1 MSELTI
7 RRDREISAARYRAA
21 EKAEKTEKGGG
32 PIQRTEKTPGFT
44 LSETLRQLL
53 SGSSRTESQIRESR
67 RTLQSGEAVLA
78 EVQEN
83 LSRMEALAREAA
95 GEGETDRDALQA
107 QLDRLRQEID
117 RIMRSAAGG
126 ADLFLDGDLED
137 GADALLYAL
146 LSDASAGQDLPGWLT
161 QGGLTADQLL
171 SALGLDKTA
180 SGADLM
186 AAIIGSSLDGNSAA
200 GRLAALYLGAVIA
213 GGGIDGTAS
222 MEMALEGLRQL
233 MEKVAQGVPADQA
246 VAELTGGAF
255 TSLSDFQSQ
264 FTSGTAPGLEAFLTN
279 LLLTGEGDL
288 LLDFPAI
295 PPLLAGLEGMNLE
308 LLMNLLS
315 SGESASGEAAAPPV
329 LPEAEAAL
337 VPAGGPDAAP
347 PPEDHALSIM
357 DLGSV
362 RVSGQDLSGV
372 SLGDNGVLI
381 VAGQGGVTVEGAGP
395 DAPEILLT
403 GSGTV
408 TLRSVSAPL
417 LTVDGSGVQLAGAG
431 ENTLQTV
438 RLRPGAVLTLDGGG
452 FLRMGSLEAAPTA
465 LLRLRPGAAAEVRRG
480 EDSMG
485 GTRIPVILEG
495 PASLAVQADRV
506 SDPRGRSLDPVDVIW
521 KALLPGWSAVT
532 AMAVD
537 GRQVRTH
544 LPGGE
549 LPALVRLWLG
559 KGDGSQGHPI
569 HSLAFWGRDGAGRAK
584 TRYAYLRW
592 NQQTGSFQEINMY
605 PNPFTV
611 TGGEA
616 DRDWVYEEE
625 TQTLRILSSRVTA
638 VSGGSGTDASQTP
651 FSGRIALADNI
662 GSIEL
667 TLGGVVCRTSS
678 GRAFSLGRE
687 NNVTLLL
694 QSGSSSLFESG
705 AGCAGV
711 SLGDGAC
718 LRIDRDGSPGG
729 RGPADG
735 SLTAAGGPGGAG
747 IGRDS
752 GAGRDRTARIHIR
765 GGVITALGTGGG
777 AGIGGGKGSP
787 MGSIVITGGVIDATG
802 GPGGGAGIGGALA
815 APVGDISIRGGTISA
830 AAVYHAA
837 AIGAGVQGE
846 SGNIFISGTARIV
859 QALGGNPGADIGA
872 CLFGGCGEVR
882 ISGGAN
888 IGRAKLSPHRGV
900 ALQAGEATVTLPQFR
915 LSSRALRLHKL
926 DLSTREGAQA
936 AQRTVEADRQ
946 WVARIQAAY
955 NALYSRLGQNLSGL
969 HSIHRYTGG
978 AEGKVR
984 DTGAASTLLNET
996 RRSILFQ
1003 SAQTMHAYSKQSG
1016 EAVRQLLW

>member
-161 QGGLTADQLL
+161 QGGLTADQIL
-171 SALGLDKTA
+171 SSLGLDKTA

-246 VAELTGGAF
+246 VAELTGGTF

-347 PPEDHALSIM
+347 PPEDHALSVM

-381 VAGQGGVTVEGAGP
+381 VAGQGDVTVEGAGP

-777 AGIGGGKGSP
+777 AGIGGGRGSP

-830 AAVYHAA
+830 AAADQAA
-837 AIGAGVQGE
+837 AIGAGVRGAC
-846 SGNIFISGTARIV
+846 GDILITGTARILK
-859 QALGGNPGADIGA
+859 ALGGNPGADIGA
-872 CLFGGCGEVR
+872 CLFGGCGQVL
-882 ISGGAN
+882 ISGGAD
-888 IGRAKLSPHRGV
+888 IGSAKPWTRTGISLEMG
-900 ALQAGEATVTLPQFR
+900 ADTATLPQFR
-915 LSSRALRLHKL
+915 LSAKSLRL
-926 DLSTREGAQA
+926 DGLSVATREQA
-936 AQRTVEADRQ
+936 RAARRTVELDRR
-946 WVARIQAAY
+946 WVSRIQDAY
-955 NALYSRLGQNLSGL
+955 GALYGQLEQSFSGL
-969 HSIHRYTGG
+969 YGSQP
-978 AEGKVR
+978 EGPVR
-984 DTGAASTLLNET
+984 DSISAGALVTDM
-996 RRSILFQ
+996 RQSILRE
-1003 SAQTMHAYSKQSG
+1003 SARVIRTHSRRTK
-1016 EAVRQLLW
+1016 ECVWQLLW

>member
-146 LSDASAGQDLPGWLT
+146 LSDAAAGQDLPGWLT
-161 QGGLTADQLL
+161 QGGLTADQIL

-246 VAELTGGAF
+246 VAELTGGTF

-347 PPEDHALSIM
+347 PPEDPALSVM

-381 VAGQGGVTVEGAGP
+381 VAGQGDLTVEGAGP
-395 DAPEILLT
+395 DGPEILLT

-408 TLRSVSAPL
+408 TLRNVSAPL

-830 AAVYHAA
+830 AAADQAA
-837 AIGAGVQGE
+837 AIGAGVRGAC
-846 SGNIFISGTARIV
+846 GDILITGTARILK
-859 QALGGNPGADIGA
+859 ALGGNPGADIGA
-872 CLFGGCGEVR
+872 CLFGGCGQVL
-882 ISGGAN
+882 ISGGAD
-888 IGRAKLSPHRGV
+888 IGSARPWTRTGISLEMGADT
-900 ALQAGEATVTLPQFR
+900 ATLPQFR
-915 LSSRALRLHKL
+915 LSAKSLRL
-926 DLSTREGAQA
+926 DGLSVATREQA
-936 AQRTVEADRQ
+936 RAARRTVELDRR
-946 WVARIQAAY
+946 WVSRIQDAY
-955 NALYSRLGQNLSGL
+955 GALYGQLEQSFSGL
-969 HSIHRYTGG
+969 YGSQP
-978 AEGKVR
+978 EGPVR
-984 DTGAASTLLNET
+984 DSVSAGALVTDM
-996 RRSILFQ
+996 RQSILRE
-1003 SAQTMHAYSKQSG
+1003 SARVIRTHSRRTK
-1016 EAVRQLLW
+1016 ECVWQLLW

>member
-32 PIQRTEKTPGFT
+32 QIQRTEKTPGFT

-146 LSDASAGQDLPGWLT
+146 LSDAAAGQDLPGWLT

-246 VAELTGGAF
+246 VAELTGGTF

-295 PPLLAGLEGMNLE
+295 PPMLAGLEGMNLE

-347 PPEDHALSIM
+347 PPEDHALSVM

-381 VAGQGGVTVEGAGP
+381 VAGQGDVTVEGAGP

-417 LTVDGSGVQLAGAG
+417 LTVDGRGVQLAGAG

-777 AGIGGGKGSP
+777 AGIGGGRGSP

-830 AAVYHAA
+830 AAADQAA
-837 AIGAGVQGE
+837 AIGAGVRGAC
-846 SGNIFISGTARIV
+846 GDILITGTARILK
-859 QALGGNPGADIGA
+859 ALGGNPGADIGA
-872 CLFGGCGEVR
+872 CLFGGCGQVL
-882 ISGGAN
+882 ISGGAD
-888 IGRAKLSPHRGV
+888 IGSAKPWTRTGISLEMG
-900 ALQAGEATVTLPQFR
+900 ADTATLPQFR
-915 LSSRALRLHKL
+915 LSAKSLRL
-926 DLSTREGAQA
+926 DGLSVATREQA
-936 AQRTVEADRQ
+936 RAARRTVELDRR
-946 WVARIQAAY
+946 WVSRIQDAY
-955 NALYSRLGQNLSGL
+955 GALYGQLEQSFSGL
-969 HSIHRYTGG
+969 YGSQP
-978 AEGKVR
+978 EGPVR
-984 DTGAASTLLNET
+984 DSVSAGALVTDM
-996 RRSILFQ
+996 RQSILRE
-1003 SAQTMHAYSKQSG
+1003 SARVIRTHSRRTK
-1016 EAVRQLLW
+1016 ECVWQLLW

>member
-146 LSDASAGQDLPGWLT
+146 LSDAAAGQDLPGWLT
-161 QGGLTADQLL
+161 QGGLTADQIL
-171 SALGLDKTA
+171 SSLGLDKTA

-347 PPEDHALSIM
+347 PPEDHALSVM

-381 VAGQGGVTVEGAGP
+381 VAGQGDVTVEGAGP

-777 AGIGGGKGSP
+777 AGIGGGRGSP
-787 MGSIVITGGVIDATG
+787 MGAIVITGGVIDATG

-830 AAVYHAA
+830 AAADQAA
-837 AIGAGVQGE
+837 AIGAGVRGAC
-846 SGNIFISGTARIV
+846 GDILITGTARILK
-859 QALGGNPGADIGA
+859 ALGGNPGADIGA
-872 CLFGGCGEVR
+872 CLFGGCGQVL
-882 ISGGAN
+882 ISGGAD
-888 IGRAKLSPHRGV
+888 IGSAKPWTRTGISLEMG
-900 ALQAGEATVTLPQFR
+900 ADTATLPQFR
-915 LSSRALRLHKL
+915 LSAKSLRL
-926 DLSTREGAQA
+926 DGLSVATREQA
-936 AQRTVEADRQ
+936 RAARRTVELDRR
-946 WVARIQAAY
+946 WVSRIQDAY
-955 NALYSRLGQNLSGL
+955 GALYGQLEQSFSGL
-969 HSIHRYTGG
+969 YGSQP
-978 AEGKVR
+978 EGPVR
-984 DTGAASTLLNET
+984 DSVSAGALVTDM
-996 RRSILFQ
+996 RQSILRE
-1003 SAQTMHAYSKQSG
+1003 SARVIRTHSRRTK
-1016 EAVRQLLW
+1016 ECVWQLLW

>member
-146 LSDASAGQDLPGWLT
+146 LSDAAAGQDLPGWLT
-161 QGGLTADQLL
+161 QGGLTADQIL
-171 SALGLDKTA
+171 SSLGLDKTA

-246 VAELTGGAF
+246 VAELTGGTF

-347 PPEDHALSIM
+347 PPEDPALSVM

-381 VAGQGGVTVEGAGP
+381 VAGQGDVTVEGAGP

-830 AAVYHAA
+830 AAADQAA
-837 AIGAGVQGE
+837 AIGAGVRGAC
-846 SGNIFISGTARIV
+846 GDILITGTARILK
-859 QALGGNPGADIGA
+859 ALGGNPGADIGA
-872 CLFGGCGEVR
+872 CLFGGCGQVL
-882 ISGGAN
+882 ISGGAD
-888 IGRAKLSPHRGV
+888 IGSARPWTRTGISLEMGADT
-900 ALQAGEATVTLPQFR
+900 ATLPQFR
-915 LSSRALRLHKL
+915 LSAKSLRL
-926 DLSTREGAQA
+926 DGLSVATREQA
-936 AQRTVEADRQ
+936 RAARRTVELDRR
-946 WVARIQAAY
+946 WVSRIQDAY
-955 NALYSRLGQNLSGL
+955 GALYGQLEQSFSGL
-969 HSIHRYTGG
+969 YGSQP
-978 AEGKVR
+978 EGPVR
-984 DTGAASTLLNET
+984 DSVSAGALVTDM
-996 RRSILFQ
+996 RQSILRE
-1003 SAQTMHAYSKQSG
+1003 SARVIRTHSRRTK
-1016 EAVRQLLW
+1016 ECVWQLLW

>member
-146 LSDASAGQDLPGWLT
+146 LSDAAAGQDLPGWLT
-161 QGGLTADQLL
+161 QGGLTADQIL

-347 PPEDHALSIM
+347 PPEDPALSVM

-381 VAGQGGVTVEGAGP
+381 VAGQGDVTVEGAGP

-830 AAVYHAA
+830 AAADQAA
-837 AIGAGVQGE
+837 AIGAGVRGAC
-846 SGNIFISGTARIV
+846 GDILITGTARILK
-859 QALGGNPGADIGA
+859 ALGGNPGADIGA
-872 CLFGGCGEVR
+872 CLFGGCGQVL
-882 ISGGAN
+882 ISGGAD
-888 IGRAKLSPHRGV
+888 IGSAKPWTRTGISLEMG
-900 ALQAGEATVTLPQFR
+900 ADTATLPQFR
-915 LSSRALRLHKL
+915 LSAKSLRL
-926 DLSTREGAQA
+926 DGLSVATREQA
-936 AQRTVEADRQ
+936 RAARRTVELDRR
-946 WVARIQAAY
+946 WVSRIQDAY
-955 NALYSRLGQNLSGL
+955 GALYGQLEQSFSGL
-969 HSIHRYTGG
+969 YGSQP
-978 AEGKVR
+978 EGPVR
-984 DTGAASTLLNET
+984 DSVSAGALVTDM
-996 RRSILFQ
+996 RQSILRE
-1003 SAQTMHAYSKQSG
+1003 SARVIRTHSRRTK
-1016 EAVRQLLW
+1016 ECVWQLLW

>member
-32 PIQRTEKTPGFT
+32 QIQRTEKTPGFT

-146 LSDASAGQDLPGWLT
+146 LSDAAAGQDLPGWLT

-246 VAELTGGAF
+246 VAELTGGTF

-295 PPLLAGLEGMNLE
+295 PPMLAGLEGMNLE

-347 PPEDHALSIM
+347 PPEDHALSVM

-381 VAGQGGVTVEGAGP
+381 VAGQGDVTVEGAGP

-777 AGIGGGKGSP
+777 AGIGGGRGSP
-787 MGSIVITGGVIDATG
+787 MGAIVITGGVIDATG

-830 AAVYHAA
+830 AAADQAA
-837 AIGAGVQGE
+837 AIGAGVRGAC
-846 SGNIFISGTARIV
+846 GDILITGTARILK
-859 QALGGNPGADIGA
+859 ALGGNPGADIGA
-872 CLFGGCGEVR
+872 CLFGGCGQVL
-882 ISGGAN
+882 ISGGAD
-888 IGRAKLSPHRGV
+888 IGSAKPWTRTGISLEMG
-900 ALQAGEATVTLPQFR
+900 ADTATLPQFR
-915 LSSRALRLHKL
+915 LSAKSLRL
-926 DLSTREGAQA
+926 DGLSVATREQA
-936 AQRTVEADRQ
+936 RAARRTVELDRR
-946 WVARIQAAY
+946 WVSRIQDAY
-955 NALYSRLGQNLSGL
+955 GALYGQLEQSFSGL
-969 HSIHRYTGG
+969 YGSQP
-978 AEGKVR
+978 EGPVR
-984 DTGAASTLLNET
+984 DSVSAGALVTDM
-996 RRSILFQ
+996 RQSILQ
-1003 SAQTMHAYSKQSG
+1003 ESARVIRTHSRRTK
-1016 EAVRQLLW
+1016 ECVWQLLW

>member
-146 LSDASAGQDLPGWLT
+146 LSDAAAGQDLPGWLT
-161 QGGLTADQLL
+161 QGGLTADQIL
-171 SALGLDKTA
+171 SSLGLDKTA

-255 TSLSDFQSQ
+255 ASLSDFQSQ
-264 FTSGTAPGLEAFLTN
+264 FTSGTAPGMEAFLTN
-279 LLLTGEGDL
+279 LLLTGAGDL

-347 PPEDHALSIM
+347 PPEDHALSVM

-381 VAGQGGVTVEGAGP
+381 VAGQGDVTVEGAGP

-559 KGDGSQGHPI
+559 KGDGSQGHPV

-592 NQQTGSFQEINMY
+592 NQQTGAFQEINMY

-830 AAVYHAA
+830 AAADQAA
-837 AIGAGVQGE
+837 AIGAGVRGAC
-846 SGNIFISGTARIV
+846 GDILITGTARILK
-859 QALGGNPGADIGA
+859 ALGGNPGADIGA
-872 CLFGGCGEVR
+872 CLFGGCGQVL
-882 ISGGAN
+882 ISGGAD
-888 IGRAKLSPHRGV
+888 IGSARPWTRTGISLEMGADT
-900 ALQAGEATVTLPQFR
+900 ATLPQFR
-915 LSSRALRLHKL
+915 LSAKSLRL
-926 DLSTREGAQA
+926 DGLSVATREQA
-936 AQRTVEADRQ
+936 RAARRTVELDRR
-946 WVARIQAAY
+946 WVSRIQDAY
-955 NALYSRLGQNLSGL
+955 GALYGQLEQSFSGL
-969 HSIHRYTGG
+969 YGSQP
-978 AEGKVR
+978 EGPVR
-984 DTGAASTLLNET
+984 DSVSAGALVTDM
-996 RRSILFQ
+996 RQSILRE
-1003 SAQTMHAYSKQSG
+1003 SARVIRTHSRRTK
-1016 EAVRQLLW
+1016 ECVWQLLW

>member
-21 EKAEKTEKGGG
+21 EKAEKTEKGGQ
-32 PIQRTEKTPGFT
+32 IQRTEKTPGFT

-146 LSDASAGQDLPGWLT
+146 LSDAAAGQDLPGWLT
-161 QGGLTADQLL
+161 QGGLTADQIL
-171 SALGLDKTA
+171 SSLGLDKTA

-246 VAELTGGAF
+246 VAELTGGTF

-347 PPEDHALSIM
+347 PPEDHALSVM

-381 VAGQGGVTVEGAGP
+381 VAGQGDVTVEGAGP

-495 PASLAVQADRV
+495 PASLAVQTDRV

-638 VSGGSGTDASQTP
+638 VSGGAGTDASQTP

-830 AAVYHAA
+830 AAADQAA
-837 AIGAGVQGE
+837 AIGAGVRGAC
-846 SGNIFISGTARIV
+846 GDILITGTARILK
-859 QALGGNPGADIGA
+859 ALGGNPGADIGA
-872 CLFGGCGEVR
+872 CLFGGCGQVL
-882 ISGGAN
+882 ISGGAD
-888 IGRAKLSPHRGV
+888 IGSAKPWTRTGISLEMG
-900 ALQAGEATVTLPQFR
+900 ADTATLPQFR
-915 LSSRALRLHKL
+915 LSAKSLRL
-926 DLSTREGAQA
+926 DGLSVATREQA
-936 AQRTVEADRQ
+936 RAARRTVELDRR
-946 WVARIQAAY
+946 WVSRIQDAY
-955 NALYSRLGQNLSGL
+955 GALYGQLEQSFSGL
-969 HSIHRYTGG
+969 YGSQP
-978 AEGKVR
+978 EGPVR
-984 DTGAASTLLNET
+984 DSVSAGALVTDM
-996 RRSILFQ
+996 RQSILRE
-1003 SAQTMHAYSKQSG
+1003 SARVIRTHSRRTK
-1016 EAVRQLLW
+1016 ECVWQLLW

>member
-146 LSDASAGQDLPGWLT
+146 LSDAAAGQDLPGWLT
-161 QGGLTADQLL
+161 QGGLTADQIL
-171 SALGLDKTA
+171 SSLGLDKTA

-347 PPEDHALSIM
+347 PPEDHALSVM

-381 VAGQGGVTVEGAGP
+381 VAGQGDVTVEGAGP

-830 AAVYHAA
+830 AAADQAA
-837 AIGAGVQGE
+837 AIGAGVRGAC
-846 SGNIFISGTARIV
+846 GDILITGTARILK
-859 QALGGNPGADIGA
+859 ALGGNPGADIGA
-872 CLFGGCGEVR
+872 CLFGGCGQVL
-882 ISGGAN
+882 ISGGAD
-888 IGRAKLSPHRGV
+888 IGSARPWTRTGISLEMGADT
-900 ALQAGEATVTLPQFR
+900 ATLPQFR
-915 LSSRALRLHKL
+915 LSAKSLRL
-926 DLSTREGAQA
+926 DGLSVATREQA
-936 AQRTVEADRQ
+936 RAARRTVELDRR
-946 WVARIQAAY
+946 WVSRIQDAY
-955 NALYSRLGQNLSGL
+955 GALYGQLEQSFSGL
-969 HSIHRYTGG
+969 YGSQP
-978 AEGKVR
+978 EGPVR
-984 DTGAASTLLNET
+984 DSVSAGALVTDM
-996 RRSILFQ
+996 RQSILRE
-1003 SAQTMHAYSKQSG
+1003 SARVIRTHSRRTK
-1016 EAVRQLLW
+1016 ECVWQLLW

>member
-146 LSDASAGQDLPGWLT
+146 LSDAAAGQDLPGWLT
-161 QGGLTADQLL
+161 QGGLTADQIL
-171 SALGLDKTA
+171 SSLGLDKTA

-347 PPEDHALSIM
+347 PPEDPALSVM

-381 VAGQGGVTVEGAGP
+381 VAGQGDVTVEGAGP

-506 SDPRGRSLDPVDVIW
+506 SDLRGRSLDPVDVIW

-830 AAVYHAA
+830 AAADQAA
-837 AIGAGVQGE
+837 AIGAGVRGAC
-846 SGNIFISGTARIV
+846 GDILITGTARILK
-859 QALGGNPGADIGA
+859 ALGGNPGADIGA
-872 CLFGGCGEVR
+872 CLFGGCGQVL
-882 ISGGAN
+882 ISGGAD
-888 IGRAKLSPHRGV
+888 IGSAKPWTRTGISLEMG
-900 ALQAGEATVTLPQFR
+900 ADTATLPQFR
-915 LSSRALRLHKL
+915 LSAKSLRL
-926 DLSTREGAQA
+926 DGLSVATREQA
-936 AQRTVEADRQ
+936 RAARRTVELDRR
-946 WVARIQAAY
+946 WVSRIQDAY
-955 NALYSRLGQNLSGL
+955 GALYGQLEQSFSGL
-969 HSIHRYTGG
+969 YGSQP
-978 AEGKVR
+978 EGPVR
-984 DTGAASTLLNET
+984 DSVSAGALVTDM
-996 RRSILFQ
+996 RQSILRE
-1003 SAQTMHAYSKQSG
+1003 SARVIRTHSRRTK
-1016 EAVRQLLW
+1016 ECVWQLLW

>member
-1 MSELTI
+1 MSELSI
-7 RRDREISAARYRAA
+7 RRDRELSAARYRAA
-21 EKAEKTEKGGG
+21 EKTEKTETTEKAAGSG
-32 PIQRTEKTPGFT
+32 PVREKTPGFT

-53 SGSSRTESQIRESR
+53 AGSSRTESQIRESR
-67 RTLQSGEAVLA
+67 RTLQSGEALLA

-83 LSRMEALAREAA
+83 LSRIEEVAREAA
-95 GEGETDRDALQA
+95 GEEEMDRDALQA
-107 QLDRLRQEID
+107 QLDKLRQEID
-117 RIMRSAAGG
+117 RIMHSASGG
-126 ADLFLDGDLED
+126 GNLFLDGED
-137 GADALLYAL
+137 GAL
-146 LSDASAGQDLPGWLT
+146 LPGGEILPSWLT
-161 QGGLTADQLL
+161 QGADSLTPDQLL
-171 SALGLDKTA
+171 AALGLDKNA
-180 SGADLM
+180 SGADLL
-186 AAIIGSSLDGNSAA
+186 AAIKNSSLDGPA

-213 GGGIDGTAS
+213 GNGEIRMD
-222 MEMALEGLRQL
+222 MALEGLRQL
-233 MEKVAQGVPADQA
+233 MERVAQGVPADQA
-246 VAELTGGAF
+246 VNELTGGTFA
-255 TSLSDFQSQ
+255 SLADFQSQ
-264 FTSGTAPGLEAFLTN
+264 FTGGTAPGLEAFLTN

-288 LLDFPAI
+288 LLELPAL
-295 PPLLAGLEGMNLE
+295 PPLMLGLDGLEGMNLE
-308 LLMNLLS
+308 FLMNLLTP
-315 SGESASGEAAAPPV
+315 SGDADGVPSDPAASGADTAPVPPEEPGPAGSALAAAAGEP
-329 LPEAEAAL
+329 LPSLE
-337 VPAGGPDAAP
+337 
-347 PPEDHALSIM
+347 
-357 DLGSV
+357 LGSL
-362 RVSGQDLSGV
+362 RVWGRDLSGV
-372 SLGDNGVLI
+372 SLGEDGVLV
-381 VAGQGGVTVEGAGP
+381 VAGQGDVTLESTGQEGPPIRLA
-395 DAPEILLT
+395 

-408 TLRSVSAPL
+408 TLRNVSVPL
-417 LTVDGSGVQLAGAG
+417 LTAEGREVRLAGAG
-431 ENTLQTV
+431 ENSLQTV
-438 RLRPGAVLTLDGGG
+438 RLSPGTVLTLEGGG
-452 FLRMGSLEAAPTA
+452 FLRMGTLEAAPTA

-592 NQQTGSFQEINMY
+592 NQQTGAFQEINMY

-815 APVGDISIRGGTISA
+815 APVGDISIRGGTVSASA
-830 AAVYHAA
+830 ADQAA
-837 AIGAGVQGE
+837 AIGAGVQGAC
-846 SGNIFISGTARIV
+846 GDILITGTARIV
-859 QALGGNPGADIGA
+859 KALGGNPGADIGA
-872 CLFGGCGEVR
+872 CLFGGCGQVL
-882 ISGGAN
+882 ISGGAD
-888 IGRAKLSPHRGV
+888 IGSAKPWTKTGISLEMG
-900 ALQAGEATVTLPQFR
+900 ADTATLPQFR
-915 LSSRALRLHKL
+915 LSAKSLRLDGL
-926 DLSTREGAQA
+926 SVSTREQA
-936 AQRTVEADRQ
+936 RAARRTVELDRR
-946 WVARIQAAY
+946 WVSRIQDAY
-955 NALYSRLGQNLSGL
+955 GALYGQLEQSFSGL
-969 HSIHRYTGG
+969 YGG
-978 AEGKVR
+978 QPEGPVR
-984 DTGAASTLLNET
+984 DSASAGALVTDM
-996 RRSILFQ
+996 RQSILQ
-1003 SAQTMHAYSKQSG
+1003 ESAHVIRTHSRRTK
-1016 EAVRQLLW
+1016 ECVWQLLW

>member
-161 QGGLTADQLL
+161 QGGLTADQIL
-171 SALGLDKTA
+171 SSLGLDKTA

-329 LPEAEAAL
+329 VLPEAEAAL

-347 PPEDHALSIM
+347 PPEDHALSVM

-381 VAGQGGVTVEGAGP
+381 VAGQGDVTVEGAGP

-667 TLGGVVCRTSS
+667 TLGGVVCRTS

-830 AAVYHAA
+830 AAADQAA
-837 AIGAGVQGE
+837 AIGAGVRGAC
-846 SGNIFISGTARIV
+846 GDILITGTARILK
-859 QALGGNPGADIGA
+859 ALGGNPGADIGA
-872 CLFGGCGEVR
+872 CLFGGCGQVL
-882 ISGGAN
+882 ISGGAD
-888 IGRAKLSPHRGV
+888 IGSAKPWTRTGISLEMG
-900 ALQAGEATVTLPQFR
+900 ADTATLPQFR
-915 LSSRALRLHKL
+915 LSAKSLRL
-926 DLSTREGAQA
+926 DGLSVATREQA
-936 AQRTVEADRQ
+936 RAARRTVELDRR
-946 WVARIQAAY
+946 WVSRIQDAY
-955 NALYSRLGQNLSGL
+955 GALYGQLEQSFSGL
-969 HSIHRYTGG
+969 YGSQP
-978 AEGKVR
+978 EGPVR
-984 DTGAASTLLNET
+984 DSISAGALVTDM
-996 RRSILFQ
+996 RQSILRE
-1003 SAQTMHAYSKQSG
+1003 SARVIRTHSRRTK
-1016 EAVRQLLW
+1016 ECVWQLLW

>member
-146 LSDASAGQDLPGWLT
+146 LSDAAAGQDLPGWLT
-161 QGGLTADQLL
+161 QGGLTADQIL
-171 SALGLDKTA
+171 SSLGLDKTA

-246 VAELTGGAF
+246 VAELTGGTF

-295 PPLLAGLEGMNLE
+295 PPMLAGLEGMNLE

-347 PPEDHALSIM
+347 PPEDHALSVM

-381 VAGQGGVTVEGAGP
+381 VAGQGDVTVEGAGP

-830 AAVYHAA
+830 AAADQAA
-837 AIGAGVQGE
+837 AIGAGVRGAC
-846 SGNIFISGTARIV
+846 GDILITGTARILK
-859 QALGGNPGADIGA
+859 ALGGNPGADIGA
-872 CLFGGCGEVR
+872 CLFGGCGQVL
-882 ISGGAN
+882 ISGGAD
-888 IGRAKLSPHRGV
+888 IGSAKPWTRTGISLEMG
-900 ALQAGEATVTLPQFR
+900 ADTATLPQFR
-915 LSSRALRLHKL
+915 LSAKSLRL
-926 DLSTREGAQA
+926 DGLSVATREQA
-936 AQRTVEADRQ
+936 RAARRTVELDRR
-946 WVARIQAAY
+946 WVSRIQDAY
-955 NALYSRLGQNLSGL
+955 GALYGQLEQSFSGL
-969 HSIHRYTGG
+969 YGSQP
-978 AEGKVR
+978 EGPVR
-984 DTGAASTLLNET
+984 DSVSAGALVTDM
-996 RRSILFQ
+996 RQSILRE
-1003 SAQTMHAYSKQSG
+1003 SARVIRTHSRRTK
-1016 EAVRQLLW
+1016 ECVWQLLW

>member
-32 PIQRTEKTPGFT
+32 QIQRTEKTPGFT

-146 LSDASAGQDLPGWLT
+146 LSDAAAGQDLPGWLT
-161 QGGLTADQLL
+161 QGGLTADQIL
-171 SALGLDKTA
+171 SSLGLDKTA

-255 TSLSDFQSQ
+255 ASLSDFQSQ

-295 PPLLAGLEGMNLE
+295 PPMLAGLEGMNLE

-347 PPEDHALSIM
+347 PPEDHALSVM

-381 VAGQGGVTVEGAGP
+381 VAGQGDVTVEGAGP

-777 AGIGGGKGSP
+777 AGIGGGRGSP

-830 AAVYHAA
+830 AAADQAA
-837 AIGAGVQGE
+837 AIGAGVRGAC
-846 SGNIFISGTARIV
+846 GDILITGTARILK
-859 QALGGNPGADIGA
+859 ALGGNPGADIGA
-872 CLFGGCGEVR
+872 CLFGGCGQVL
-882 ISGGAN
+882 ISGGAD
-888 IGRAKLSPHRGV
+888 IGSARPWTRTGISLEMGADT
-900 ALQAGEATVTLPQFR
+900 ATLPQFR
-915 LSSRALRLHKL
+915 LSAKSLRL
-926 DLSTREGAQA
+926 DGLSVATREQA
-936 AQRTVEADRQ
+936 RAARRTVELDRR
-946 WVARIQAAY
+946 WVSRIQDAY
-955 NALYSRLGQNLSGL
+955 GALYGQLEQSFSGL
-969 HSIHRYTGG
+969 YGSQP
-978 AEGKVR
+978 EGPVR
-984 DTGAASTLLNET
+984 DSISAGALVTDM
-996 RRSILFQ
+996 RQSILRE
-1003 SAQTMHAYSKQSG
+1003 SARVIRTHSRRTK
-1016 EAVRQLLW
+1016 ECVWQLLW

>member
-32 PIQRTEKTPGFT
+32 QIQRTEKTPGFT

-95 GEGETDRDALQA
+95 GEGETDRGALQA

-146 LSDASAGQDLPGWLT
+146 LSDAAAGQDLPGWLT

-246 VAELTGGAF
+246 VAELTGGTF

-347 PPEDHALSIM
+347 PPEDHALSVM

-381 VAGQGGVTVEGAGP
+381 VAGQGDVTVEGAGP
-395 DAPEILLT
+395 DGPEILLT

-777 AGIGGGKGSP
+777 AGIGGGRGSP

-830 AAVYHAA
+830 AAADQAA
-837 AIGAGVQGE
+837 AIGAGVRGAC
-846 SGNIFISGTARIV
+846 GDILITGTARILK
-859 QALGGNPGADIGA
+859 ALGGNPGADIGA
-872 CLFGGCGEVR
+872 CLFGGCGQVL
-882 ISGGAN
+882 ISGGAD
-888 IGRAKLSPHRGV
+888 IGSAKPWTRTGISLEMG
-900 ALQAGEATVTLPQFR
+900 ADTATLPQFR
-915 LSSRALRLHKL
+915 LSAKSLRL
-926 DLSTREGAQA
+926 DGLSVATREQA
-936 AQRTVEADRQ
+936 RAARRTVELDRR
-946 WVARIQAAY
+946 WVSRIQDAY
-955 NALYSRLGQNLSGL
+955 GALYGQLEQSFSGL
-969 HSIHRYTGG
+969 YGSQP
-978 AEGKVR
+978 EGPVR
-984 DTGAASTLLNET
+984 DSVSAGALVTDM
-996 RRSILFQ
+996 RQSILQ
-1003 SAQTMHAYSKQSG
+1003 ESARVIRTHSRRTK
-1016 EAVRQLLW
+1016 ECVWQLLW

>member
-146 LSDASAGQDLPGWLT
+146 LSDAAAGQDLPGWLT
-161 QGGLTADQLL
+161 QGGLTADQIL
-171 SALGLDKTA
+171 SSLGLDKTA

-246 VAELTGGAF
+246 VAELTGGTF

-279 LLLTGEGDL
+279 LLLTGAGDL

-347 PPEDHALSIM
+347 PPEDHALSVM

-381 VAGQGGVTVEGAGP
+381 VAGQGDVTVEGAGP

-830 AAVYHAA
+830 AAADQAA
-837 AIGAGVQGE
+837 AIGAGVRGAC
-846 SGNIFISGTARIV
+846 GDILITGTARILK
-859 QALGGNPGADIGA
+859 ALGGNPGADIGA
-872 CLFGGCGEVR
+872 CLFGGCGQVL
-882 ISGGAN
+882 ISGGAD
-888 IGRAKLSPHRGV
+888 IGSAKPWTRTGISLEMG
-900 ALQAGEATVTLPQFR
+900 ADTATLPQFR
-915 LSSRALRLHKL
+915 LSAKSLRL
-926 DLSTREGAQA
+926 DGLSVATREQA
-936 AQRTVEADRQ
+936 RAARRTVELDRR
-946 WVARIQAAY
+946 WVSRIQDAY
-955 NALYSRLGQNLSGL
+955 GALYGQLEQSFSGL
-969 HSIHRYTGG
+969 YGSQP
-978 AEGKVR
+978 EGPVR
-984 DTGAASTLLNET
+984 DSVSAGALVTDM
-996 RRSILFQ
+996 RQSILRE
-1003 SAQTMHAYSKQSG
+1003 SARVIRTHSRRTK
-1016 EAVRQLLW
+1016 ECVWQLLW

>member
-146 LSDASAGQDLPGWLT
+146 LSDAAAGQDLPGWLT
-161 QGGLTADQLL
+161 QGGLTADQIL
-171 SALGLDKTA
+171 SSLGLDKTA

-246 VAELTGGAF
+246 VAELTGGTFA
-255 TSLSDFQSQ
+255 SLSDFQSQ

-347 PPEDHALSIM
+347 PPEDHALSVM

-381 VAGQGGVTVEGAGP
+381 VAGQGDVTVEGAGP

-417 LTVDGSGVQLAGAG
+417 LTVDGRGVQLAGAG

-830 AAVYHAA
+830 AAADQAA
-837 AIGAGVQGE
+837 AIGAGVRGAC
-846 SGNIFISGTARIV
+846 GDILITGTARILK
-859 QALGGNPGADIGA
+859 ALGGNPGADIGA
-872 CLFGGCGEVR
+872 CLFGGCGQVL
-882 ISGGAN
+882 ISGGAD
-888 IGRAKLSPHRGV
+888 IGSAKPWTRTGISLEMG
-900 ALQAGEATVTLPQFR
+900 ADTATLPQFR
-915 LSSRALRLHKL
+915 LSAKSLRL
-926 DLSTREGAQA
+926 DGLSVATREQA
-936 AQRTVEADRQ
+936 RAARRTVELDRR
-946 WVARIQAAY
+946 WVSRIQDAY
-955 NALYSRLGQNLSGL
+955 GALYGQLEQSFSGL
-969 HSIHRYTGG
+969 YGSQP
-978 AEGKVR
+978 EGPVR
-984 DTGAASTLLNET
+984 DSVSAGALVTDM
-996 RRSILFQ
+996 RQSILRE
-1003 SAQTMHAYSKQSG
+1003 SARVIRTHSRRTK
-1016 EAVRQLLW
+1016 ECVWQLLW

>member
-146 LSDASAGQDLPGWLT
+146 LSDAAAGQDLPGWLT
-161 QGGLTADQLL
+161 QGGLTADQIL

-255 TSLSDFQSQ
+255 ASLSDFQSQ

-347 PPEDHALSIM
+347 PPEDHALSVM

-381 VAGQGGVTVEGAGP
+381 VAGQGDVTVEGAGP

-830 AAVYHAA
+830 AAADQAA
-837 AIGAGVQGE
+837 AIGAGVRGAC
-846 SGNIFISGTARIV
+846 GDILITGTARILK
-859 QALGGNPGADIGA
+859 ALGGNPGADIGA
-872 CLFGGCGEVR
+872 CLFGGCGQVL
-882 ISGGAN
+882 ISGGAD
-888 IGRAKLSPHRGV
+888 IGSARPWTRTGISLEMGADT
-900 ALQAGEATVTLPQFR
+900 ATLPQFR
-915 LSSRALRLHKL
+915 LSAKSLRL
-926 DLSTREGAQA
+926 DGLSVATREQA
-936 AQRTVEADRQ
+936 RAARRTVELDRR
-946 WVARIQAAY
+946 WVSRIQDAY
-955 NALYSRLGQNLSGL
+955 GALYGQLEQSFSGL
-969 HSIHRYTGG
+969 YGSQP
-978 AEGKVR
+978 EGPVR
-984 DTGAASTLLNET
+984 DSVSAGALVTDM
-996 RRSILFQ
+996 RQSILRE
-1003 SAQTMHAYSKQSG
+1003 SARVIRTHSRRTK
-1016 EAVRQLLW
+1016 ECVWQLLW

>member
-146 LSDASAGQDLPGWLT
+146 LSDAAAGQDLPGWLT
-161 QGGLTADQLL
+161 QGGLTADQIL
-171 SALGLDKTA
+171 SSLGLDKTA

-246 VAELTGGAF
+246 VAELTGGTF

-347 PPEDHALSIM
+347 PPEDPALSVM

-381 VAGQGGVTVEGAGP
+381 VAGQGDVTVEGAGP
-395 DAPEILLT
+395 DGPEILLT

-408 TLRSVSAPL
+408 TLRNVSAPL

-830 AAVYHAA
+830 AAADQAA
-837 AIGAGVQGE
+837 AIGAGVRGAC
-846 SGNIFISGTARIV
+846 GDILITGTARILK
-859 QALGGNPGADIGA
+859 ALGGNPGADIGA
-872 CLFGGCGEVR
+872 CLFGGCGQVL
-882 ISGGAN
+882 ISGGAD
-888 IGRAKLSPHRGV
+888 IGSARPWTRTGISLEMGADT
-900 ALQAGEATVTLPQFR
+900 ATLPQFR
-915 LSSRALRLHKL
+915 LSAKSLRL
-926 DLSTREGAQA
+926 DGLSVATREQA
-936 AQRTVEADRQ
+936 RAARRTVELDRR
-946 WVARIQAAY
+946 WVSRIQDAY
-955 NALYSRLGQNLSGL
+955 GALYGQLEQSFSGL
-969 HSIHRYTGG
+969 YGSQP
-978 AEGKVR
+978 EGPVR
-984 DTGAASTLLNET
+984 DSVSAGALVTDM
-996 RRSILFQ
+996 RQSILRE
-1003 SAQTMHAYSKQSG
+1003 SARVIRTHSRRTK
-1016 EAVRQLLW
+1016 ECVWQLLW

>member
-32 PIQRTEKTPGFT
+32 QIQRTEKTPGFT

-146 LSDASAGQDLPGWLT
+146 LSDAAAGQDLPGWLT
-161 QGGLTADQLL
+161 QGGLTADQIL
-171 SALGLDKTA
+171 SSLGLDKTA

-255 TSLSDFQSQ
+255 ASLSDFQSQ

-279 LLLTGEGDL
+279 LLLTGAGDL

-347 PPEDHALSIM
+347 PPEDHALSVM

-381 VAGQGGVTVEGAGP
+381 VAGQGDVTVEGAGP

-438 RLRPGAVLTLDGGG
+438 RLRPGAVLTLDRGG

-559 KGDGSQGHPI
+559 KGDGSQGHPV

-592 NQQTGSFQEINMY
+592 NQQTGAFQEINMY

-830 AAVYHAA
+830 AAADQAA
-837 AIGAGVQGE
+837 AIGAGVRGAC
-846 SGNIFISGTARIV
+846 GDILITGTARILK
-859 QALGGNPGADIGA
+859 ALGGNPGADIGA
-872 CLFGGCGEVR
+872 CLFGGCGQVL
-882 ISGGAN
+882 ISGGAD
-888 IGRAKLSPHRGV
+888 IGSAKPWTRTGISLEMG
-900 ALQAGEATVTLPQFR
+900 ADTATLPQFR
-915 LSSRALRLHKL
+915 LSAKSLRL
-926 DLSTREGAQA
+926 DGLSVATREQA
-936 AQRTVEADRQ
+936 RAARRTVELDRR
-946 WVARIQAAY
+946 WVSRIQDAY
-955 NALYSRLGQNLSGL
+955 GALYGQLEQSFSGL
-969 HSIHRYTGG
+969 YGSQP
-978 AEGKVR
+978 EGPVR
-984 DTGAASTLLNET
+984 DSVSAGALVTDM
-996 RRSILFQ
+996 RQSILRE
-1003 SAQTMHAYSKQSG
+1003 SARVIRTHSRRTK
-1016 EAVRQLLW
+1016 ECVWQLLW

>member
-146 LSDASAGQDLPGWLT
+146 LSDAAAGQDLPGWLT
-161 QGGLTADQLL
+161 QGGLTADQIL

-347 PPEDHALSIM
+347 PPEDPALSVM

-381 VAGQGGVTVEGAGP
+381 VAGQGDVTVEGAGP
-395 DAPEILLT
+395 DGPEILLT

-408 TLRSVSAPL
+408 TLRNVSAPL

-830 AAVYHAA
+830 AAADQAA
-837 AIGAGVQGE
+837 AIGAGVRGAC
-846 SGNIFISGTARIV
+846 GDILITGTARILK
-859 QALGGNPGADIGA
+859 ALGGNPGADIGA
-872 CLFGGCGEVR
+872 CLFGGCGQVL
-882 ISGGAN
+882 ISGGAD
-888 IGRAKLSPHRGV
+888 IGSAKPWTRTGISLEMG
-900 ALQAGEATVTLPQFR
+900 ADTATLPQFR
-915 LSSRALRLHKL
+915 LSAKSLRL
-926 DLSTREGAQA
+926 DGLSVATREQA
-936 AQRTVEADRQ
+936 RAARRTVELDRR
-946 WVARIQAAY
+946 WVSRIQDAY
-955 NALYSRLGQNLSGL
+955 GALYGQLEQSFSGL
-969 HSIHRYTGG
+969 YGSQP
-978 AEGKVR
+978 EGPVR
-984 DTGAASTLLNET
+984 DSVSAGALVTDM
-996 RRSILFQ
+996 RQSILRE
-1003 SAQTMHAYSKQSG
+1003 SARVIRTHSRRTK
-1016 EAVRQLLW
+1016 ECVWQLLW

>member
-146 LSDASAGQDLPGWLT
+146 LSDAAAGQDLPGWLT
-161 QGGLTADQLL
+161 QGGLTADQIL
-171 SALGLDKTA
+171 SSLGLDKTA

-347 PPEDHALSIM
+347 PPEDPALSVM

-381 VAGQGGVTVEGAGP
+381 VAGQGDVTVEGAGP
-395 DAPEILLT
+395 DGPEILLT

-408 TLRSVSAPL
+408 TLRNVSAPL

-495 PASLAVQADRV
+495 PASLAVQTDRV

-830 AAVYHAA
+830 AAADQAA
-837 AIGAGVQGE
+837 AIGAGVRGAC
-846 SGNIFISGTARIV
+846 GDILITGTARILK
-859 QALGGNPGADIGA
+859 ALGGNPGADIGA
-872 CLFGGCGEVR
+872 CLFGGCGQVL
-882 ISGGAN
+882 ISGGAD
-888 IGRAKLSPHRGV
+888 IGSAKPWTRTGISLEMG
-900 ALQAGEATVTLPQFR
+900 ADTATLPQFR
-915 LSSRALRLHKL
+915 LSAKSLRL
-926 DLSTREGAQA
+926 DGLSVATREQA
-936 AQRTVEADRQ
+936 RAARRTVELDRR
-946 WVARIQAAY
+946 WVSRIQDAY
-955 NALYSRLGQNLSGL
+955 GALYGQLEQSFSGL
-969 HSIHRYTGG
+969 YGSQP
-978 AEGKVR
+978 EGPVR
-984 DTGAASTLLNET
+984 DSVSAGALVTDM
-996 RRSILFQ
+996 RQSILRE
-1003 SAQTMHAYSKQSG
+1003 SARVIRTHSRRTK
-1016 EAVRQLLW
+1016 ECVWQLLW

>member
-146 LSDASAGQDLPGWLT
+146 LSDAAAGQDLPGWLT
-161 QGGLTADQLL
+161 QGGLTADQIL
-171 SALGLDKTA
+171 SSLGLDKTA

-222 MEMALEGLRQL
+222 MEAALEGLRQL

-255 TSLSDFQSQ
+255 ASLSDFQSQ

-347 PPEDHALSIM
+347 PPEDHALSVM

-381 VAGQGGVTVEGAGP
+381 VAGQGDVTVEGAGP

-830 AAVYHAA
+830 AAADQAA
-837 AIGAGVQGE
+837 AIGAGVRGAC
-846 SGNIFISGTARIV
+846 GDILITGTARILK
-859 QALGGNPGADIGA
+859 ALGGNPGADIGA
-872 CLFGGCGEVR
+872 CLFGGCGQVL
-882 ISGGAN
+882 ISGGAD
-888 IGRAKLSPHRGV
+888 IGSAKPWTRTGISLEMG
-900 ALQAGEATVTLPQFR
+900 ADTATLPQFR
-915 LSSRALRLHKL
+915 LSAKSLRL
-926 DLSTREGAQA
+926 DGLSVATREQA
-936 AQRTVEADRQ
+936 RAARRTVELDRR
-946 WVARIQAAY
+946 WVSRIQDAY
-955 NALYSRLGQNLSGL
+955 GALYGQLEQSFSGL
-969 HSIHRYTGG
+969 YGSQP
-978 AEGKVR
+978 EGPVR
-984 DTGAASTLLNET
+984 DSISAGALVTDM
-996 RRSILFQ
+996 RQSILRE
-1003 SAQTMHAYSKQSG
+1003 SARVIRTHSRRTK
-1016 EAVRQLLW
+1016 ECVWQLLW

>member
-146 LSDASAGQDLPGWLT
+146 LSDAAAGQDLPGWLT
-161 QGGLTADQLL
+161 QGGLTADQIL
-171 SALGLDKTA
+171 SSLGLDKTA

-347 PPEDHALSIM
+347 PPEDPALSVM

-381 VAGQGGVTVEGAGP
+381 VAGQGDVTVEGAGP
-395 DAPEILLT
+395 DGPEILLT

-408 TLRSVSAPL
+408 TLRNVSAPL

-735 SLTAAGGPGGAG
+735 TLTAAGGPGGAG

-830 AAVYHAA
+830 AAADQAA
-837 AIGAGVQGE
+837 AIGAGVRGAC
-846 SGNIFISGTARIV
+846 GDILITGTARILK
-859 QALGGNPGADIGA
+859 ALGGNPGADIGA
-872 CLFGGCGEVR
+872 CLFGGCGQVL
-882 ISGGAN
+882 ISGGAD
-888 IGRAKLSPHRGV
+888 IGSAKPWTRTGISLEMG
-900 ALQAGEATVTLPQFR
+900 ADTATLPQFR
-915 LSSRALRLHKL
+915 LSAKSLRL
-926 DLSTREGAQA
+926 DGLSVATREQA
-936 AQRTVEADRQ
+936 RAARRTVELDRR
-946 WVARIQAAY
+946 WVSRIQDAY
-955 NALYSRLGQNLSGL
+955 GALYGQLEQSFSGL
-969 HSIHRYTGG
+969 YGSQP
-978 AEGKVR
+978 EGPVR
-984 DTGAASTLLNET
+984 DSVSAGALVTDM
-996 RRSILFQ
+996 RQSILRE
-1003 SAQTMHAYSKQSG
+1003 SARVIRTHSRRTK
-1016 EAVRQLLW
+1016 ECVWQLLW

>member
-146 LSDASAGQDLPGWLT
+146 LSDAAAGQDLPGWLT

-347 PPEDHALSIM
+347 PPEDHALSVM

-381 VAGQGGVTVEGAGP
+381 VAGQGDVTVEGAGP

-830 AAVYHAA
+830 AAADQAA
-837 AIGAGVQGE
+837 AIGAGVRGAC
-846 SGNIFISGTARIV
+846 GDILITGTARILK
-859 QALGGNPGADIGA
+859 ALGGNPGADIGA
-872 CLFGGCGEVR
+872 CLFGGCGQVL
-882 ISGGAN
+882 ISGGAD
-888 IGRAKLSPHRGV
+888 IGSARPWTRTGISLEMGADT
-900 ALQAGEATVTLPQFR
+900 ATLPQFR
-915 LSSRALRLHKL
+915 LSAKSLRL
-926 DLSTREGAQA
+926 DGLSVATREQA
-936 AQRTVEADRQ
+936 RAARRTVELDRR
-946 WVARIQAAY
+946 WVSRIQDAY
-955 NALYSRLGQNLSGL
+955 GALYGQLEQSFSGL
-969 HSIHRYTGG
+969 YGSQP
-978 AEGKVR
+978 EGPVR
-984 DTGAASTLLNET
+984 DSVSAGALVTDM
-996 RRSILFQ
+996 RQSILRE
-1003 SAQTMHAYSKQSG
+1003 SARVIRTHSRRTK
-1016 EAVRQLLW
+1016 ECVWQLLW

>member
-32 PIQRTEKTPGFT
+32 QIQRTEKTPGFT

-146 LSDASAGQDLPGWLT
+146 LSDAAAGQDLPGWLT
-161 QGGLTADQLL
+161 QGGLTADQIL
-171 SALGLDKTA
+171 SSLGLDKTA

-255 TSLSDFQSQ
+255 ASLSDFQSQ

-279 LLLTGEGDL
+279 LLLTGAGDL

-347 PPEDHALSIM
+347 PPEDHALSVM

-381 VAGQGGVTVEGAGP
+381 VAGQGDVTVEGAGP

-438 RLRPGAVLTLDGGG
+438 RLRPGAVLTLDRGG

-735 SLTAAGGPGGAG
+735 TLTAAGGPGGAG

-830 AAVYHAA
+830 AAADQAA
-837 AIGAGVQGE
+837 AIGAGVRGAC
-846 SGNIFISGTARIV
+846 GDILITGTARILK
-859 QALGGNPGADIGA
+859 ALGGNPGADIGA
-872 CLFGGCGEVR
+872 CLFGGCGQVL
-882 ISGGAN
+882 ISGGAD
-888 IGRAKLSPHRGV
+888 IGSARPWTRTGISLEMGADT
-900 ALQAGEATVTLPQFR
+900 ATLPQFR
-915 LSSRALRLHKL
+915 LSAKSLRL
-926 DLSTREGAQA
+926 DGLSVATREQA
-936 AQRTVEADRQ
+936 RAARRTVELDRR
-946 WVARIQAAY
+946 WVSRIQDAY
-955 NALYSRLGQNLSGL
+955 GALYGQLEQSFSGL
-969 HSIHRYTGG
+969 YGSQP
-978 AEGKVR
+978 EGPVR
-984 DTGAASTLLNET
+984 DSVSAGALVTDM
-996 RRSILFQ
+996 RQSILRE
-1003 SAQTMHAYSKQSG
+1003 SARVIRTHSRRTK
-1016 EAVRQLLW
+1016 ECVWQLLW

>member
-146 LSDASAGQDLPGWLT
+146 LSDAAAGQDLPGWLT
-161 QGGLTADQLL
+161 QGGLTADQIL
-171 SALGLDKTA
+171 SSLGLDKTA

-255 TSLSDFQSQ
+255 ASLSDFQSQ

-279 LLLTGEGDL
+279 LLLTGAGDL

-381 VAGQGGVTVEGAGP
+381 VAGQGDVTVEGAGP

-417 LTVDGSGVQLAGAG
+417 LTVDGRGVQLAGAG

-830 AAVYHAA
+830 AAADQAA
-837 AIGAGVQGE
+837 AIGAGVRGAC
-846 SGNIFISGTARIV
+846 GDILITGTARILK
-859 QALGGNPGADIGA
+859 ALGGNPGADIGA
-872 CLFGGCGEVR
+872 CLFGGCGQVL
-882 ISGGAN
+882 ISGGAD
-888 IGRAKLSPHRGV
+888 IGSAKPWTRTGISLEMG
-900 ALQAGEATVTLPQFR
+900 ADTATLPQFR
-915 LSSRALRLHKL
+915 LSAKSLRL
-926 DLSTREGAQA
+926 DGLSVATREQA
-936 AQRTVEADRQ
+936 RAARRTVELDRR
-946 WVARIQAAY
+946 WVSRIQDAY
-955 NALYSRLGQNLSGL
+955 GALYGQLEQSFSGL
-969 HSIHRYTGG
+969 YGSQP
-978 AEGKVR
+978 EGPVR
-984 DTGAASTLLNET
+984 DSISAGALVTDM
-996 RRSILFQ
+996 RQSILRE
-1003 SAQTMHAYSKQSG
+1003 SARVIRTHSRRTK
-1016 EAVRQLLW
+1016 ECVWQLLW

>member
-32 PIQRTEKTPGFT
+32 QIQRTEKTPGFT

-146 LSDASAGQDLPGWLT
+146 LSDAAAGQDLPGWLT
-161 QGGLTADQLL
+161 QGGLTADQIL
-171 SALGLDKTA
+171 SSLGLDKTA

-246 VAELTGGAF
+246 VAELTGGTF

-295 PPLLAGLEGMNLE
+295 PPMLAGLEGMNLE

-347 PPEDHALSIM
+347 PPEDHALSVM

-381 VAGQGGVTVEGAGP
+381 VAGQGDVTVEGAGP

-830 AAVYHAA
+830 AAADQAA
-837 AIGAGVQGE
+837 AIGAGVRGAC
-846 SGNIFISGTARIV
+846 GDILITGTARILK
-859 QALGGNPGADIGA
+859 ALGGNPGADIGA
-872 CLFGGCGEVR
+872 CLFGGCGQVL
-882 ISGGAN
+882 ISGGAD
-888 IGRAKLSPHRGV
+888 IGSARPWTRTGISLEMGADT
-900 ALQAGEATVTLPQFR
+900 ATLPQFR
-915 LSSRALRLHKL
+915 LSAKSLRL
-926 DLSTREGAQA
+926 DGLSVATREQA
-936 AQRTVEADRQ
+936 RAARRTVELDRR
-946 WVARIQAAY
+946 WVSRIQDAY
-955 NALYSRLGQNLSGL
+955 GALYGQLEQSFSGL
-969 HSIHRYTGG
+969 YGSQP
-978 AEGKVR
+978 EGPVR
-984 DTGAASTLLNET
+984 DSVSAGALVTDM
-996 RRSILFQ
+996 RQSILRE
-1003 SAQTMHAYSKQSG
+1003 SARVIRTHSRRTK
-1016 EAVRQLLW
+1016 ECVWQLLW

>member
-146 LSDASAGQDLPGWLT
+146 LSDAAAGQDLPGWLT

-347 PPEDHALSIM
+347 PPEDHALSVM

-381 VAGQGGVTVEGAGP
+381 VAGQGDLTVEGAGP
-395 DAPEILLT
+395 DGPEILLT

-777 AGIGGGKGSP
+777 AGIGGGRGSP

-830 AAVYHAA
+830 AAADQAA
-837 AIGAGVQGE
+837 AIGAGVRGAC
-846 SGNIFISGTARIV
+846 GDILITGTARILK
-859 QALGGNPGADIGA
+859 ALGGNPGADIGA
-872 CLFGGCGEVR
+872 CLFGGCGQVL
-882 ISGGAN
+882 ISGGAD
-888 IGRAKLSPHRGV
+888 IGSAKPWTRTGISLEMG
-900 ALQAGEATVTLPQFR
+900 ADTATLPQFR
-915 LSSRALRLHKL
+915 LSAKSLRL
-926 DLSTREGAQA
+926 DGLSVATREQA
-936 AQRTVEADRQ
+936 RAARRTVELDRR
-946 WVARIQAAY
+946 WVSRIQDAY
-955 NALYSRLGQNLSGL
+955 GALYGQLEQSFSGL
-969 HSIHRYTGG
+969 YGSQP
-978 AEGKVR
+978 EGPVR
-984 DTGAASTLLNET
+984 DSVSAGALVTDM
-996 RRSILFQ
+996 RQSILRE
-1003 SAQTMHAYSKQSG
+1003 SARVIRTHSRRTK
-1016 EAVRQLLW
+1016 ECVWQLLW

>member
-146 LSDASAGQDLPGWLT
+146 LSDAAAGQDLPGWLT
-161 QGGLTADQLL
+161 QGGLTADQIL

-246 VAELTGGAF
+246 VAELTGGTF

-347 PPEDHALSIM
+347 PPEDPALSVM

-381 VAGQGGVTVEGAGP
+381 VAGQGDVTVEGAGP
-395 DAPEILLT
+395 DGPEILLT

-408 TLRSVSAPL
+408 TLRNVSAPL

-802 GPGGGAGIGGALA
+802 GPGGGAGSGGALA

-830 AAVYHAA
+830 AAADQAA
-837 AIGAGVQGE
+837 AIGAGVRGAC
-846 SGNIFISGTARIV
+846 GDILITGTARILK
-859 QALGGNPGADIGA
+859 ALGGNPGADIGA
-872 CLFGGCGEVR
+872 CLFGGCGQVL
-882 ISGGAN
+882 ISGGAD
-888 IGRAKLSPHRGV
+888 IGSARPWTRTGISLEMGADT
-900 ALQAGEATVTLPQFR
+900 ATLPQFR
-915 LSSRALRLHKL
+915 LSAKSLRL
-926 DLSTREGAQA
+926 DGLSVATREQA
-936 AQRTVEADRQ
+936 RAARRTVELDRR
-946 WVARIQAAY
+946 WVSRIQDAY
-955 NALYSRLGQNLSGL
+955 GALYGQLEQSFSGL
-969 HSIHRYTGG
+969 YGSQP
-978 AEGKVR
+978 EGPVR
-984 DTGAASTLLNET
+984 DSVSAGALVTDM
-996 RRSILFQ
+996 RQSILRE
-1003 SAQTMHAYSKQSG
+1003 SARVIRTHSRRTK
-1016 EAVRQLLW
+1016 ECVWQLLW

>member
-146 LSDASAGQDLPGWLT
+146 LSDAAAGQDLPGWLT
-161 QGGLTADQLL
+161 QGGLTADQIL
-171 SALGLDKTA
+171 SSLGLDKTA

-246 VAELTGGAF
+246 VAELTGGTF

-347 PPEDHALSIM
+347 PPEDHALSVM

-381 VAGQGGVTVEGAGP
+381 VAGQGDVTVEGAGP

-506 SDPRGRSLDPVDVIW
+506 SDPRRRSLDPVDVIW

-830 AAVYHAA
+830 AAADQAA
-837 AIGAGVQGE
+837 AIGAGVRGAC
-846 SGNIFISGTARIV
+846 GDILITGTARILK
-859 QALGGNPGADIGA
+859 ALGGNPGADIGA
-872 CLFGGCGEVR
+872 CLFGGCGQVL
-882 ISGGAN
+882 ISGGAD
-888 IGRAKLSPHRGV
+888 IGSAKPWTRTGISLEMG
-900 ALQAGEATVTLPQFR
+900 ADTATLPQFR
-915 LSSRALRLHKL
+915 LSAKSLRL
-926 DLSTREGAQA
+926 DGLSVATREQA
-936 AQRTVEADRQ
+936 RAARRTVELDRR
-946 WVARIQAAY
+946 WVSRIQDAY
-955 NALYSRLGQNLSGL
+955 GALYGQLEQSFSGL
-969 HSIHRYTGG
+969 YGSQP
-978 AEGKVR
+978 EGPVR
-984 DTGAASTLLNET
+984 DSVSAGALVTDM
-996 RRSILFQ
+996 RQSILRE
-1003 SAQTMHAYSKQSG
+1003 SARVIRTHSRRTK
-1016 EAVRQLLW
+1016 ECVWQLLW

>member
-126 ADLFLDGDLED
+126 ADLFLDGDAED

-161 QGGLTADQLL
+161 QGGLTADQIL
-171 SALGLDKTA
+171 SSLGLDKTA

-246 VAELTGGAF
+246 VAELTGGTF

-347 PPEDHALSIM
+347 PPEDHALSVM

-381 VAGQGGVTVEGAGP
+381 VAGQGDVTVEGAGP

-830 AAVYHAA
+830 AAADQAA
-837 AIGAGVQGE
+837 AIGAGVRGAC
-846 SGNIFISGTARIV
+846 GDILITGTARILK
-859 QALGGNPGADIGA
+859 ALGGNPGADIGA
-872 CLFGGCGEVR
+872 CLFGGCGQVL
-882 ISGGAN
+882 ISGGAD
-888 IGRAKLSPHRGV
+888 IGSAKPWTRTGISLEMG
-900 ALQAGEATVTLPQFR
+900 ADTATLPQFR
-915 LSSRALRLHKL
+915 LSAKSLRL
-926 DLSTREGAQA
+926 DGLSVATREQA
-936 AQRTVEADRQ
+936 RAARRTVELDRR
-946 WVARIQAAY
+946 WVSRIQDAY
-955 NALYSRLGQNLSGL
+955 GALYGQLEQSFSGL
-969 HSIHRYTGG
+969 YGSQP
-978 AEGKVR
+978 EGPVR
-984 DTGAASTLLNET
+984 DSVSAGALVTDM
-996 RRSILFQ
+996 RQSILRE
-1003 SAQTMHAYSKQSG
+1003 SARVIRTHSRRTK
-1016 EAVRQLLW
+1016 ECVWQLLW

>member
-146 LSDASAGQDLPGWLT
+146 LSDAAAGQDLPGWLT
-161 QGGLTADQLL
+161 QGGLTADQIL

-246 VAELTGGAF
+246 VAELTGGTF

-347 PPEDHALSIM
+347 PPEDPALSVM

-381 VAGQGGVTVEGAGP
+381 VAGQGDVTVEGAGP
-395 DAPEILLT
+395 DGPEILLT

-408 TLRSVSAPL
+408 TLRNVSAPL

-830 AAVYHAA
+830 AAADQAA
-837 AIGAGVQGE
+837 AIGAGVRGAC
-846 SGNIFISGTARIV
+846 GDILITGTARILK
-859 QALGGNPGADIGA
+859 ALGGNPGADIGA
-872 CLFGGCGEVR
+872 CLFGGCGQVL
-882 ISGGAN
+882 ISGGAD
-888 IGRAKLSPHRGV
+888 IGSARPWTRTGISLEMGADT
-900 ALQAGEATVTLPQFR
+900 ATLPQFR
-915 LSSRALRLHKL
+915 LSAKSLRL
-926 DLSTREGAQA
+926 DGLSVATREQA
-936 AQRTVEADRQ
+936 RAARRTVELDRR
-946 WVARIQAAY
+946 WVSRIQDAY
-955 NALYSRLGQNLSGL
+955 GALYGQLEQSFSGL
-969 HSIHRYTGG
+969 YGSQP
-978 AEGKVR
+978 EGPVR
-984 DTGAASTLLNET
+984 DSVSAGALVTDM
-996 RRSILFQ
+996 RQSILRE
-1003 SAQTMHAYSKQSG
+1003 SARVIRAHSRRTK
-1016 EAVRQLLW
+1016 ECVWLLLW

>member
-146 LSDASAGQDLPGWLT
+146 LSDAAAGQDLPGWLT

-246 VAELTGGAF
+246 VAELTGGTF

-347 PPEDHALSIM
+347 PPEDHALSVM

-381 VAGQGGVTVEGAGP
+381 VAGQGDVTVEGAGP

-830 AAVYHAA
+830 AAADQAA
-837 AIGAGVQGE
+837 AIGAGVRGAC
-846 SGNIFISGTARIV
+846 GDILITGTARILK
-859 QALGGNPGADIGA
+859 ALGGNPGADIGA
-872 CLFGGCGEVR
+872 CLFGGCGQVL
-882 ISGGAN
+882 ISGGAD
-888 IGRAKLSPHRGV
+888 IGSAKPWTRTGISLEMG
-900 ALQAGEATVTLPQFR
+900 ADTATLPQFR
-915 LSSRALRLHKL
+915 LSAKSLRL
-926 DLSTREGAQA
+926 DGLSVATREQA
-936 AQRTVEADRQ
+936 RAARRTVELDRR
-946 WVARIQAAY
+946 WVSRIQDAY
-955 NALYSRLGQNLSGL
+955 GALYGQLEQSFSGL
-969 HSIHRYTGG
+969 YGSQP
-978 AEGKVR
+978 EGPVR
-984 DTGAASTLLNET
+984 DSVSAGALVTDM
-996 RRSILFQ
+996 RQSILRE
-1003 SAQTMHAYSKQSG
+1003 SARVIRTHSRRTK
-1016 EAVRQLLW
+1016 ECVWQLLW

>member
-146 LSDASAGQDLPGWLT
+146 LSDAAAGQDLPGWLT
-161 QGGLTADQLL
+161 QGGLTADQIL
-171 SALGLDKTA
+171 SSLGLDKTA

-246 VAELTGGAF
+246 VAELTGGTF

-295 PPLLAGLEGMNLE
+295 PPMLAGLEGMNLE

-347 PPEDHALSIM
+347 PPEDHALSVM

-381 VAGQGGVTVEGAGP
+381 VAGQGDVTVEGAGP

-777 AGIGGGKGSP
+777 AGIGGGRGSP

-830 AAVYHAA
+830 AAADQAA
-837 AIGAGVQGE
+837 AIGAGVRGAC
-846 SGNIFISGTARIV
+846 GDILITGTARILK
-859 QALGGNPGADIGA
+859 ALGGNPGADIGA
-872 CLFGGCGEVR
+872 CLFGGCGQVL
-882 ISGGAN
+882 ISGGAD
-888 IGRAKLSPHRGV
+888 IGSAKPWTRTGISLEMG
-900 ALQAGEATVTLPQFR
+900 ADTATLPQFR
-915 LSSRALRLHKL
+915 LSAKSLRL
-926 DLSTREGAQA
+926 DGLSVATREQA
-936 AQRTVEADRQ
+936 RAARRTVELDRR
-946 WVARIQAAY
+946 WVSRIQDAY
-955 NALYSRLGQNLSGL
+955 GALYGQLEQSFSGL
-969 HSIHRYTGG
+969 YGSQP
-978 AEGKVR
+978 EGPVR
-984 DTGAASTLLNET
+984 DSVSAGALVTDM
-996 RRSILFQ
+996 RQSILRE
-1003 SAQTMHAYSKQSG
+1003 SARVIRTHSRRTK
-1016 EAVRQLLW
+1016 ECVWQLLW